1 MKKDYAF
8 GYFTPIDAENGLPS
22 ILAAIAGIE
31 PEASVIV
38 VGVSNHKAYDLKAQK
53 KVREITGPL
62 KGSLDIKVFSYRE
75 MTRVRDILTINGY
88 GELTKYVEP
97 GNPSQVKN
105 LGLLAADI
113 AGAEIIVLVDGPNL
127 IDSKPSLDAAA
138 EKIEKRLEDESI
150 IYGVLGFTRRKKYG
164 GFPDAEGCSW
174 DEENTVKELYERSG
188 GGAIPDGERVD
199 FGGCMVLHRKLFE
212 KVPFDPFIESREDT
226 DYMISAKMN
235 GAGIAIC
242 GKFLAAGTGTYDE
255 AGEYDRFRKDAASF
269 IHMRKKIR
277 TQSEDPGGF
286 TRVYITSLQ
295 PYPGKFL
302 ESGLIPRI
310 RSSAAFLK
318 SRHGDAQENCFSGK
332 VDDILSKIES
342 DYEKEDDRFKK
353 YGDFAADWRKL
364 INRVPDFK
372 DKVFG

>member
-1 MKKDYAF
+1 MKKDYEF
-8 GYFTPIDAENGLPS
+8 GHVTPIDAESGLPS

-38 VGVSNHKAYDLKAQK
+38 VGVSNHKAYDLKTQQ

-62 KGSLDIKVFSYRE
+62 RGKIDIKVFSYRE

-105 LGLLAADI
+105 LGLLAAGI
-113 AGAEIIVLVDGPNL
+113 AGAEIIVLVDGSNL

-150 IYGVLGFTRRKKYG
+150 IYGVLGFTRRKKYA
-164 GFPDAEGCSW
+164 GFPDAEGCLW
-174 DEENTVKELYERSG
+174 DEENTVKELYARAGGSG
-188 GGAIPDGERVD
+188 IPDGERVD

-235 GAGIAIC
+235 GAGITVC
-242 GKFLAAGTGTYDE
+242 GKFLATETGEYDE
-255 AGEYDRFRKDAASF
+255 GGEYDRFRKDAASF

-277 TQSEDPGGF
+277 TQGENPGGF
-286 TRVYITSLQ
+286 TRVYITALQ

-318 SRHGDAQENCFSGK
+318 SRRADTQADGFSGK
-332 VDDILSKIES
+332 IDDILSKIES

-353 YGDFAADWRKL
+353 YGDFAGDWRRL
-364 INRVPDFK
+364 INRLPDFK
-372 DKVFG
+372 GKVFG